1 MMKKTWLGRLWI
13 LTVLF
18 ALLFPGLTAY
28 GGIIDFPNDSILF
41 LSSFQVDLGSLKSQ
55 GKKEYFENENALFV
69 FFLTRADEWQILLSG
84 EDFTSGEHIV
94 PLRQL
99 EWRAKKKNYK
109 KMPKAGREV
118 CIIDSKDYEPSGIVS
133 DVVGVSYRLEL
144 TGDELA
150 GSYRAPLTVSMII
163 P

>member
-1 MMKKTWLGRLWI
+1 MKKPWSGRLRV
-13 LTVLF
+13 LTILF
-18 ALLFPGLTAY
+18 ALLFPVLTAY
-28 GGIIDFPNDSILF
+28 GGIIDFPENSILF
-41 LSSFQVDLGSLKSQ
+41 LSSFQVDLGSLRSQ
-55 GKKEYFENENALFV
+55 GQKEFFENEDALLIILITGV
-69 FFLTRADEWQILLSG
+69 ADWQILLSG

-99 EWRAKKKNYK
+99 EWKTKKKNYK

-118 CIIDSKDYEPSGIVS
+118 CIIDSKDYEPSEIIYA
-133 DVVGVSYRLEL
+133 VGVSYRLEL
-144 TGDELA
+144 TGDEMA